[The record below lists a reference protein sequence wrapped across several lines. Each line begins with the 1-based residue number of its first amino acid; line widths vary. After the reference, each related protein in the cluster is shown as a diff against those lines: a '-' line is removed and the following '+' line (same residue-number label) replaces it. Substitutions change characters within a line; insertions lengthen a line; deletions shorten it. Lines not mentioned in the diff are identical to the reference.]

1 MQDQN
6 LYKTWRGQ
14 VALVNIGHW
23 RDLSVYMKFAAF
35 QCISKIC
42 LSIWSAQCKAH
53 HKRNLSFNWLG
64 SHLGSWKGACIQHLL
79 ARANTPGRG
88 WQRSWQ
94 VRGASI
100 WSRLHLTQVK
110 VLLRRTFERERQ
122 TTICRFSCGEGHT
135 QEGLTASKVAWLA
148 QNTLTSQSP
157 KSTQHGLKVEIM
169 KIHYLFIPL
178 SDAKKK
184 VNQKRSNILCIAG
197 GS

>member
-1 MQDQN
+1 
-6 LYKTWRGQ
+6 
-14 VALVNIGHW
+14 
-23 RDLSVYMKFAAF
+23 
-35 QCISKIC
+35 
-42 LSIWSAQCKAH
+42 
-53 HKRNLSFNWLG
+53 
-64 SHLGSWKGACIQHLL
+64 
-79 ARANTPGRG
+79 
-88 WQRSWQ
+88 
-94 VRGASI
+94 
-100 WSRLHLTQVK
+100 LTQVK

-184 VNQKRSNILCIAG
+184 STKGEAIFSVLLGEASM
-197 GS
+197 